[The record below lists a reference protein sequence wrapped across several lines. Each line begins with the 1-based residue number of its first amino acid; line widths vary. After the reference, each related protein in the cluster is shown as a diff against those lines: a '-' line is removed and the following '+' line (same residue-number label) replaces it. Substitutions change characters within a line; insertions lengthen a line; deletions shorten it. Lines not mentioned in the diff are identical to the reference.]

1 MVEFDHRCRQ
11 PTSQTFS
18 LFNYRKPNANQT
30 VSLYHVIMVKVV
42 IVMPSYNEAESVPRM
57 VSAMADILPNIKNHQ
72 VELLYVDDTSPDG
85 TADIVRQFQK
95 KYPWLHL
102 LVNSKKEGL
111 GAAYAAGMPYAMEE
125 LKADW
130 LMEMDADFQHPP
142 ADIPRLIEQIDRGYD
157 YIVASRYVPGGSIPN
172 NWSIDRKFLSVVG
185 NLVARITL
193 MMPHI
198 HDVTG
203 GFKLSRVKGFM
214 DEFDFS
220 TLLSKR
226 FAYKIHLFFYMVQ
239 KGAKVKE
246 VPFAFGNREEGESK
260 IIKNEMQETLRV
272 IFLLQWHNPKIRRFL
287 KFAVVGGTGLTLQTL
302 FFEIT
307 SVFTHILTPSI
318 ATVIGGEI
326 AIISNFT
333 LNNLWTF
340 KDYQVTGA
348 KIIGKFFQ
356 FNLPSLL
363 ALAIQFVVLRIGEFF
378 ARGNGL
384 IIQFFYFGAIAIVLV
399 ANYYIYNKF
408 IWKTSLK

>member
-1 MVEFDHRCRQ
+1 MFPTAEPRFSAQKLQMVEFDHRCRQ

-185 NLVARITL
+185 
-193 MMPHI
+193 
-198 HDVTG
+198 
-203 GFKLSRVKGFM
+203 
-214 DEFDFS
+214 
-220 TLLSKR
+220 
-226 FAYKIHLFFYMVQ
+226 
-239 KGAKVKE
+239 
-246 VPFAFGNREEGESK
+246 
-260 IIKNEMQETLRV
+260 
-272 IFLLQWHNPKIRRFL
+272 
-287 KFAVVGGTGLTLQTL
+287 GTGLTLQTL

-318 ATVIGGEI
+318 ATVIGGEM

-340 KDYQVTGA
+340 KDYQVTGS
-348 KIIGKFFQ
+348 KIIGKFFRSEERRVGKECRSRWS
-356 FNLPSLL
+356 P
-363 ALAIQFVVLRIGEFF
+363 
-378 ARGNGL
+378 
-384 IIQFFYFGAIAIVLV
+384 YH
-399 ANYYIYNKF
+399 
-408 IWKTSLK
+408 